1 MPQPHPDRMVAHAKH
16 GLEFFKRGVGMPF
29 NVRLKLLGVE
39 FAPMAPACFRGQ
51 RALLGGQQIPI
62 DGTSGQIIPPGSFGF
77 GAAALNEFHHPF
89 PQVQRIGFHALKPI
103 MLCPNVNMK
112 CYIFARREY
121 IYSISDKLLRNDPP
135 CSQLA
140 QCSSYPP
147 FCIHMGSSCH
157 ILEKP

>member
-1 MPQPHPDRMVAHAKH
+1 MVAHAKH

-112 CYIFARREY
+112 CYSGEY
-121 IYSISDKLLRNDPP
+121 IYDLHPARVGEDGV
-135 CSQLA
+135 A
-140 QCSSYPP
+140 
-147 FCIHMGSSCH
+147 H
-157 ILEKP
+157 

>member
-1 MPQPHPDRMVAHAKH
+1 MVAHAKH

-112 CYIFARREY
+112 CYR
-121 IYSISDKLLRNDPP
+121 
-135 CSQLA
+135 Q
-140 QCSSYPP
+140 
-147 FCIHMGSSCH
+147 
-157 ILEKP
+157 

>member
-1 MPQPHPDRMVAHAKH
+1 MVAHAKH

-112 CYIFARREY
+112 CYI
-121 IYSISDKLLRNDPP
+121 
-135 CSQLA
+135 
-140 QCSSYPP
+140 
-147 FCIHMGSSCH
+147 
-157 ILEKP
+157 